1 LYFLKRFK
9 DSRSVPKILLIS
21 IMTMQ
26 NRVDNQTQ
34 EMDNWPGFMENFTRL
49 PLRKPKCWFMKDELE
64 ISKRLRPILAET

>member
-1 LYFLKRFK
+1 
-9 DSRSVPKILLIS
+9 
-21 IMTMQ
+21 MTMQ